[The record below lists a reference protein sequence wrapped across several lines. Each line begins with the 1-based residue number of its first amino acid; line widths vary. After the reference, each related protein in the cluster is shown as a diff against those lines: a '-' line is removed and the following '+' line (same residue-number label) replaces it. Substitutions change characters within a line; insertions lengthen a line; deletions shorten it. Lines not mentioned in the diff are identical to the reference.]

1 MVVVFQTVLPD
12 CVALRTHP
20 INRQRALDP
29 TEPFAMARPKVVL
42 AYSGGLDT
50 SVAIPWLRE
59 EKGLEVVAVTVDVGQ
74 PVDLARVRAKA
85 ERSGAVK
92 AYVADARHEFAQAFV
107 GPALQANALYEGV
120 YPLSTAL
127 ARPLIARHLVDVA
140 RREHASFVAHGCTGK
155 GNDQVRFEL
164 STTGLAPELGVIAPA
179 REWTMNRE
187 EEIAYAQRHGVE
199 VEATRRSP
207 YSTDENLWGRSV
219 ECGIL
224 EDPAVEPPEEVF
236 AWTRAPSDAPASPAY
251 VTIDFERGVP
261 VALDHR
267 ALPLEELIAEL
278 NRHAGSHGVGRIDHL
293 ESRVVGIKSREVY
306 ECPAATVLLRAH
318 QALEA
323 LVLPRDVLSFK
334 RQVENRYAELV
345 YDGLWFSPLRVS
357 LDAFVRSTQERL
369 TGEVAVKLFR
379 GSATVVGRRAASS
392 LYQAGLATYSLGD
405 QFRREMAEGF
415 IYVWGLPS
423 RTWTAVG
430 EKASPNPELPP
441 ERAP

>member
-1 MVVVFQTVLPD
+1 MG
-12 CVALRTHP
+12 RS
-20 INRQRALDP
+20 
-29 TEPFAMARPKVVL
+29 KVVL

-59 EKGLEVVAVTVDVGQ
+59 EKGLDVVAVTVDVGQ

-85 ERSGAVK
+85 ERSGAVA
-92 AYVADARHEFAQAFV
+92 AYVADARREFAQEFV
-107 GPALQANALYEGV
+107 VPALQANALYEGI

-127 ARPLIARHLVDVA
+127 ARPLIAKHLVEVA
-140 RREHASFVAHGCTGK
+140 RKEGASFVAHGCTGK

-179 REWTMNRE
+179 REWTMTRE
-187 EEIAYAQRHGVE
+187 EEIAYASRHGVE
-199 VEATRRSP
+199 VEATKRSP

-224 EDPAVEPPEEVF
+224 EDPAIEPPEEVYL
-236 AWTRAPSDAPASPAY
+236 WTRSPLEAPAEAAY
-251 VTIDFERGVP
+251 VTVAFEGGSP
-261 VALDHR
+261 VALDGHR
-267 ALPLEELIAEL
+267 LPPEELIARL
-278 NRHAGSHGVGRIDHL
+278 NRLAGAHGVGRIDHL

-334 RQVENRYAELV
+334 RQVEQRYAELV
-345 YDGLWFSPLRVS
+345 YDGLWFSPLRTA
-357 LDAFVRSTQERL
+357 LDAFVRTTQERL

-379 GSATVVGRRAASS
+379 GAATVAGRRASTS

-415 IYVWGLPS
+415 IYVWGLPT
-423 RTWTAVG
+423 RTWAAVG
-430 EKASPNPELPP
+430 EKTAPEPVPPAERSP
-441 ERAP
+441 